1 MVLPPHV
8 KEIIEGGA
16 EIIIP
21 DTKEHLFDLALGGKD
36 NMTYDVNFDVNGKT
50 IREAYITKCKNGLSV
65 NFDDTSMRR
74 RDPNSMVI
82 ADDLPTDK
90 PTHMERFGKPFEPIR
105 QETFKWLKERD
116 GLVLVPF
123 YSGNED
129 MKLGYASLAIVPKN
143 AAFFAA
149 MIAELQGFIPCDK
162 VPNFFKP
169 KAIIYVAPPFRH
181 LYYEGKQVV
190 VHNRLYDM
198 QEVFSYNL
206 YPGPSAKR
214 VFTVSFFTSV
224 TGRLGNSPCFN
235 C

>member
-1 MVLPPHV
+1 MSKDYKEIIKKMVLPPYV

-90 PTHMERFGKPFEPIR
+90 PTHMERFGKPF
-105 QETFKWLKERD
+105 
-116 GLVLVPF
+116 
-123 YSGNED
+123 
-129 MKLGYASLAIVPKN
+129 
-143 AAFFAA
+143 
-149 MIAELQGFIPCDK
+149 
-162 VPNFFKP
+162 
-169 KAIIYVAPPFRH
+169 
-181 LYYEGKQVV
+181 
-190 VHNRLYDM
+190 
-198 QEVFSYNL
+198 
-206 YPGPSAKR
+206 
-214 VFTVSFFTSV
+214 
-224 TGRLGNSPCFN
+224 
-235 C
+235 